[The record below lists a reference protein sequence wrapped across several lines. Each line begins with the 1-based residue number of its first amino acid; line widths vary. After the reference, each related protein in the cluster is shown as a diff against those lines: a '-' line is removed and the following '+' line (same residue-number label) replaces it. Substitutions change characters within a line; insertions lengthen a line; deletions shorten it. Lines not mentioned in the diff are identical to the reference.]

1 MILAMLHMVVLIVI
15 EGKVVEPGI
24 IDTMKRILTLYI
36 IFIFFGEV

>member
-1 MILAMLHMVVLIVI
+1 MVVLIVI